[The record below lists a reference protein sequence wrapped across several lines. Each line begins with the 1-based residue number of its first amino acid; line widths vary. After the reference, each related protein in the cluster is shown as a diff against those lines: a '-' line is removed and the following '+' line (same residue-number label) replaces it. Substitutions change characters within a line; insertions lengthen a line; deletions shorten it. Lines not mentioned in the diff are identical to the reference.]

1 MTLKM
6 DNPPSL
12 DVFMSQ
18 NILRMVRVLQQVLR
32 GTETNPVTVST
43 SFSPN
48 WSFKS
53 TQTNLAGPQ
62 DVCYSTEFDSL
73 LRIHV

>member
-32 GTETNPVTVST
+32 GMETNPVT
-43 SFSPN
+43 
-48 WSFKS
+48 
-53 TQTNLAGPQ
+53 
-62 DVCYSTEFDSL
+62 
-73 LRIHV
+73 